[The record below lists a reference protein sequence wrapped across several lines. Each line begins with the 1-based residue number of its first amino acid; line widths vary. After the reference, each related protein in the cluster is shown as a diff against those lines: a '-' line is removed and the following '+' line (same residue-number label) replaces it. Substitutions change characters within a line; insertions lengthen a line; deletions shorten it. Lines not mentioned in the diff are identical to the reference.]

1 MIRRPPRSTRTD
13 TRFPYTTLFRSVGI
27 VQLPEEGHPQLL
39 LEGLRAVGGDDDA
52 VAVRPLG
59 RRAAPLRQARE
70 EAVPEDRRED
80 EGVVAVAMAAEQR
93 LARQGLQPDRGAGAR
108 EAADEDRL
116 HADDLLDVGRPDLR
130 LRVAEADPEVAV
142 AGDEAPASMPP
153 GGDAE
158 P

>member
-1 MIRRPPRSTRTD
+1 MVAEEALELRT
-13 TRFPYTTLFRSVGI
+13 VGLRVQHGAAVRI

-93 LARQGLQPDRGAGAR
+93 MARQGLQQDRGAGAR
-108 EAADEDRL
+108 EAADEDRRTAFAL
-116 HADDLLDVGRPDLR
+116 QYGKGVGGG
-130 LRVAEADPEVAV
+130 EVGQAV
-142 AGDEAPASMPP
+142 
-153 GGDAE
+153 
-158 P
+158 